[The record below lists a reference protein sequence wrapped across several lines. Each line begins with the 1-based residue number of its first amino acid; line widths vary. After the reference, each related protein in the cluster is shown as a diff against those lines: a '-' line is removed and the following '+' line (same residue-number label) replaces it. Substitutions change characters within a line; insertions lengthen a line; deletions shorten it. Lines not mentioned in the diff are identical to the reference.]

1 MTRSPSFGPVIGVGT
16 LARGSAR
23 TVSVTADAEAR
34 KAIAAALDL
43 VDLRKLSLVGQLLPI
58 GKADWRL
65 EADLGATVVQAC
77 VVTLAPV
84 VTRIEEPVS
93 RRWVAG
99 WDAPQGDE
107 VEIPEEVDDE
117 PLGAEIDLGQVMVE
131 ALALELP
138 PFPRAEGADLGDAT
152 FAGPGVRPMSDDDA
166 KPFAGLA
173 ALRDK
178 LAGGDGGDD
187 DGEA

>member
-65 EADLGATVVQAC
+65 EADLGALTRMSLVRRDERDVLHVDRFVAHL
-77 VVTLAPV
+77 VTDRLRAQGMLA
-84 VTRIEEPVS
+84 
-93 RRWVAG
+93 
-99 WDAPQGDE
+99 
-107 VEIPEEVDDE
+107 
-117 PLGAEIDLGQVMVE
+117 
-131 ALALELP
+131 
-138 PFPRAEGADLGDAT
+138 
-152 FAGPGVRPMSDDDA
+152 
-166 KPFAGLA
+166 
-173 ALRDK
+173 
-178 LAGGDGGDD
+178 
-187 DGEA
+187 